1 MQFRRWMA
9 TCALVLPLAFG
20 LVACGGD
27 AAEEAPAGR
36 PGGAAGGRPGG
47 PGGRAGGGPGGGS
60 AASVPVEIATVERR
74 SVSAFL
80 ETNGTLE
87 AEYEVDIVT
96 RAAGPIVELSAEEGM
111 QVREG
116 QVLARIDDRELQAQV
131 STAEVALAEARRAH
145 ERAEASRNEELISE
159 EVYDQALATM
169 ESAEAVLAE
178 RQIQLDF
185 TTITAPFDGI
195 IVERAVKGAENLTA
209 NQRIFRISDFTPLLC
224 PIQVPEK
231 ELSNLRVGQPG
242 YVVVEAWPDQ
252 RFTSRVLRISPI
264 IDATSGTI
272 KVTLQVNGQ
281 GKLRPGMFAS
291 VFLVIDTHENA
302 IVIPK
307 QALSLES
314 LADTV
319 YIAGD
324 GLAVRRDVSLGFE
337 EADVVEVTAGLAE
350 GEQVIV
356 VGQDGLSDGTPI
368 NVLSGGRGSA
378 PAAPAGGGEPPAADA
393 SAQAGERP
401 GRSAGSSDAPMTAPA
416 ASPAEGQGRGS
427 GGRAGRAGGAGMDPE
442 QMRERMK
449 ARGMSDEQIEE
460 RLRQMQERRQ
470 QGGAPPNR

>member
-1 MQFRRWMA
+1 MQCRRWLA
-9 TCALVLPLAFG
+9 TCALTIPLAFG

-27 AAEEAPAGR
+27 AAEETPGGR
-36 PGGAAGGRPGG
+36 PGGAAAAGGGRPGG
-47 PGGRAGGGPGGGS
+47 PGGAPGGRPGGAS
-60 AASVPVEIATVERR
+60 AVPVEIASVERR
-74 SVSAFL
+74 SVSQFL

-96 RAAGPIVELSAEEGM
+96 RTAGPIVELSAEEGM

-116 QVLARIDDRELQAQV
+116 QVLARIDDRELKAQV
-131 STAEVALAEARRAH
+131 STAQVALAEARRAH
-145 ERAEASRNEELISE
+145 DRAEQSREQQLISE

-178 RQIQLDF
+178 RQIQLDY
-185 TTITAPFDGI
+185 TTIAAPFDGV
-195 IVERAVKGAENLTA
+195 IVERAVKGSENLTA
-209 NQRIFRISDFTPLLC
+209 NQRIFRISDFNPLLC

-242 YVVVEAWPDQ
+242 YVVVEAWPEE

-291 VFLVIDTHENA
+291 VYLVIDTHEDA
-302 IVIPK
+302 LVIPK

-319 YIAGD
+319 YIVGD
-324 GLAVRRDVSLGFE
+324 NVAERRDVSLGFE
-337 EADVVEVTAGLAE
+337 EADVVEVTAGLSE
-350 GEQVIV
+350 GEQIIV

-368 NVLSGGRGSA
+368 NVLAGGRGGDA
-378 PAAPAGGGEPPAADA
+378 PA
-393 SAQAGERP
+393 
-401 GRSAGSSDAPMTAPA
+401 
-416 ASPAEGQGRGS
+416 
-427 GGRAGRAGGAGMDPE
+427 RAGGPPTADVASQAGDSQRDPE

-470 QGGAPPNR
+470 QAGTPPGR